1 MIIVS
6 NSLFF
11 LNDSS
16 CPLFSILL
24 INQVNIRVVSI
35 IMFEILSQFSHLR
48 SQIVIILNSSIL
60 KSLFLLLSHQL
71 IKLVLLFLGGF
82 TDVLA
87 AVAKVPGLYL
97 VLLLYKNLLPQIILV
112 LDLTPEKCAS
122 LFLGVKIY
130 PLGII
135 FIFFK

>member
-1 MIIVS
+1 
-6 NSLFF
+6 
-11 LNDSS
+11 
-16 CPLFSILL
+16 
-24 INQVNIRVVSI
+24 
-35 IMFEILSQFSHLR
+35 MFEILSQLSYFR

-97 VLLLYKNLLPQIILV
+97 VLLLYKNLLPQVILV
-112 LDLTPEKCAS
+112 LDLAPEKCAS
-122 LFLGVKIY
+122 LFLGVKIH
-130 PLGII
+130 PLGIL
-135 FIFFK
+135 FIFFNSNNNI

>member
-6 NSLFF
+6 NSFFF

-97 VLLLYKNLLPQIILV
+97 VLLLYKNLLPQVILV
-112 LDLTPEKCAS
+112 LDLAPEKCAS
-122 LFLGVKIY
+122 LFLWVKIY
-130 PLGII
+130 PLGIL

>member
-1 MIIVS
+1 
-6 NSLFF
+6 
-11 LNDSS
+11 
-16 CPLFSILL
+16 
-24 INQVNIRVVSI
+24 
-35 IMFEILSQFSHLR
+35 MFEILSQLSYFR

-97 VLLLYKNLLPQIILV
+97 VLLLYKNLLPQVILV
-112 LDLTPEKCAS
+112 LDLAPEKCAS

-130 PLGII
+130 PLGIV
-135 FIFFK
+135 FVFLK

>member
-1 MIIVS
+1 
-6 NSLFF
+6 
-11 LNDSS
+11 
-16 CPLFSILL
+16 
-24 INQVNIRVVSI
+24 
-35 IMFEILSQFSHLR
+35 MFEILSQLSYFR

-87 AVAKVPGLYL
+87 TITQVPGLNL
-97 VLLLYKNLLPQIILV
+97 VLLFDKNLLPQVILIF
-112 LDLTPEKCAS
+112 DLTPEKRPS

-130 PLGII
+130 PLGIL

>member
-6 NSLFF
+6 NSFFF

-71 IKLVLLFLGGF
+71 IKLVLKFLGRF

-87 AVAKVPGLYL
+87 TIAQVPGLNL
-97 VLLLYKNLLPQIILV
+97 VLLLDKNLLPQVILV
-112 LDLTPEKCAS
+112 FDLTPEKCAS

-130 PLGII
+130 PLGIV
-135 FIFFK
+135 FVFLK